1 MGYREVPG
9 KIPPEGE
16 LRNHTE
22 EKQPEAVDKHCGLY
36 YQMGYHDGFAK
47 GQEQGIKLAA
57 DILNTKPGQTI
68 YIQTPN
74 EEKAKEFMEAAR
86 KVFRPKK

>member
-1 MGYREVPG
+1 MEFKGIPSI
-9 KIPPEGE
+9 IPPAQPPGS
-16 LRNHTE
+16 HA
-22 EKQPEAVDKHCGLY
+22 EKEKAEAVDKHCGFY

-68 YIQTPN
+68 YIQTPS
-74 EEKAKEFMEAAR
+74 EDKAKELIEAAR
-86 KVFRPKK
+86 KVFSRQK